1 MPPYGPTNT
10 IMYPSSIGVF
20 RKMKKGLSTAASLQP
35 NAIKS
40 VSRSSLHKPSS
51 VYKQGSLQGKRMHVV
66 FSHVSVRLY
75 ERTLGDNPCCYG
87 APLTL
92 GWEYTQKKPDYI
104 EDYENLRKTQRRPRK
119 ELSIP
124 FEHRKS
130 ILHNVGVSDEDITK
144 REAELVGIRNQMLF
158 DRSNYGGFK
167 NRMKGNVSP
176 VKQTPTYSRQ
186 NTPPMSQ
193 NTQLTRKNAPII
205 KQKNVSS
212 IRQVPSIRHNMQ
224 PLVRPVTQ
232 PYKFLPKEQEM
243 EC

>member
-10 IMYPSSIGVF
+10 IMYPSSVGVF
-20 RKMKKGLSTAASLQP
+20 RKMKKGLSKVASLQP
-35 NAIKS
+35 NVVKS
-40 VSRSSLHKPSS
+40 VSRSSPHKSSS
-51 VYKQGSLQGKRMHVV
+51 VYKQGSLQGKKMHVV

-92 GWEYTQKKPDYI
+92 GWEYTQKKPDCI
-104 EDYENLRKTQRRPRK
+104 ENYENLRKTQRRSRK

-124 FEHRKS
+124 FEHRKY
-130 ILHNVGVSDEDITK
+130 ILYNVGVSEVDIIK
-144 REAELVGIRNQMLF
+144 REAELVGIRNQMLI
-158 DRSNYGGFK
+158 DRANYGGW
-167 NRMKGNVSP
+167 GNISS
-176 VKQTPTYSRQ
+176 KKKKPTYSRQ

-224 PLVRPVTQ
+224 PLVRAVTQ
-232 PYKFLPKEQEM
+232 PYKILPKEQEM